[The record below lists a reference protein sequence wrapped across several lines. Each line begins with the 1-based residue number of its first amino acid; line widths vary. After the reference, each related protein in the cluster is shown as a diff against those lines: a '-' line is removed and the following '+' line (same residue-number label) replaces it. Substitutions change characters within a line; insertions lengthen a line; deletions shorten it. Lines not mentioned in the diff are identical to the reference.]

1 MTGISDAV
9 GVIVLLRI
17 ASAGEPQGKQVA
29 MPITNPRVAP
39 THTPPT
45 AMLPRLRPACT
56 GSMEPTI
63 TCLDLMVEQPVFKPA
78 DIQIGSIIR
87 VASCGRRFTHRV
99 VALSETGGQ
108 RYYQTKG
115 DANPQPDNCWIPHHD
130 VYGLIVGLERN
141 AVPENAALRDGVNA
155 ARAAMRANPSDPVAI
170 ATYHCWRRAAL
181 TASPGDI
188 PHEC

>member
-1 MTGISDAV
+1 M
-9 GVIVLLRI
+9 
-17 ASAGEPQGKQVA
+17 
-29 MPITNPRVAP
+29 
-39 THTPPT
+39 
-45 AMLPRLRPACT
+45 
-56 GSMEPTI
+56 
-63 TCLDLMVEQPVFKPA
+63 
-78 DIQIGSIIR
+78 
-87 VASCGRRFTHRV
+87 
-99 VALSETGGQ
+99 ALSETGGQ

-170 ATYHCWRRAAL
+170 ATYHCCRRAAL